1 MDKVGN
7 LHSGWT
13 GDLTSLAVHAILQ
26 VLIEKPLV
34 FQSETFTV
42 RAGLFRTGIIRINC
56 HHRTVRRIDGHD
68 RAIGRTHRTFDALL
82 KIIETDVLL
91 LHVTEVFR
99 LKP

>member
-34 FQSETFTV
+34 FQAETFPV
-42 RAGLFRTGIIRINC
+42 RTGLFRTWI
-56 HHRTVRRIDGHD
+56 RRIDGHD

-82 KIIETDVLL
+82 KFIETDVLL

>member
-34 FQSETFTV
+34 FQAETFPV
-42 RAGLFRTGIIRINC
+42 RTGLFRTWIRRIYC
-56 HHRTVRRIDGHD
+56 YDRTVC
-68 RAIGRTHRTFDALL
+68 RTHRSFDALL